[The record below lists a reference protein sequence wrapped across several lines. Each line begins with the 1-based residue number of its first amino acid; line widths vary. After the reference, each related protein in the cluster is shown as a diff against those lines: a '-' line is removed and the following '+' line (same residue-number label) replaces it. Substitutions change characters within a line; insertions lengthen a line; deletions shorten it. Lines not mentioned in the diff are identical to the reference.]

1 MVLADISHAIDE
13 VLLDVERRAGP
24 FTPER
29 RIGTHQFLPAT
40 PGLVERSNPAI
51 DTQLDPRLLHIA
63 TRDIEQHAL
72 KLALRTLSERLAGT
86 LSERQREELIESAQR
101 GLLHARSAPI
111 WDPLASD
118 GMRPLSAMEQHERDA
133 AIERYEDLLAVCLGE
148 IK

>member
-1 MVLADISHAIDE
+1 MNNILHQGSLALALE
-13 VLLDVERRAGP
+13 LKELAKARGLNARV
-24 FTPER
+24 
-29 RIGTHQFLPAT
+29 PAVDGELQR
-40 PGLVERSNPAI
+40 PVVDHVVYA
-51 DTQLDPRLLHIA
+51 PREFRGRVIKN
-63 TRDIEQHAL
+63 Q
-72 KLALRTLSERLAGT
+72 LALRTLSERLAGT

-133 AIERYEDLLAVCLGE
+133 AIARYEDLLAVCLGE